1 MWRPILITNK
11 NNNGI
16 CIEIITHTRILLR
29 DRSHPHEI
37 QGCFKSQ
44 LIMSTFDNPSDQG
57 LTTSQRRFERS
68 MTDHIVC
75 NPGAV
80 LGAVQ
85 PDTESRS
92 LSLSLS
98 LSLKIFGYSGNRQRG
113 DDDNLLEFRN
123 CATRTMGQRNP
134 VRKMEQNLHFYCQ
147 KLCMG

>member
-1 MWRPILITNK
+1 
-11 NNNGI
+11 
-16 CIEIITHTRILLR
+16 
-29 DRSHPHEI
+29 
-37 QGCFKSQ
+37 
-44 LIMSTFDNPSDQG
+44 MSTFDNPSDQG

-98 LSLKIFGYSGNRQRG
+98 LSRYLGI
-113 DDDNLLEFRN
+113 L
-123 CATRTMGQRNP
+123 ATVSEVMMTI
-134 VRKMEQNLHFYCQ
+134 C
-147 KLCMG
+147 